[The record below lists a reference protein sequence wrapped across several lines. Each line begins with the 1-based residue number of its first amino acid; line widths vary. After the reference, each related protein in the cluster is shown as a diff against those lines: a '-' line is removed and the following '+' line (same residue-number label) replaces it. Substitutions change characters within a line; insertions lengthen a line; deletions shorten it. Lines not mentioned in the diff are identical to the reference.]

1 MNGFILRE
9 TGGERRTMNAEEYF
23 ERIPDGHENSMPR
36 PYNPATDRR
45 LRDMIAKANQNG
57 DCIINNGNGIFRPVP
72 GDPEDERQ
80 FSQYLRKELARA
92 RAILY
97 KRMKMKEAFKGWQNG
112 IFFKDQRQA

>member
-1 MNGFILRE
+1 
-9 TGGERRTMNAEEYF
+9 MNAEEYF
-23 ERIPDGHENSMPR
+23 AKIPDGHEKAMAR

-57 DCIINNGNGIFRPVP
+57 DCIINIGNGIFRPVP

-80 FSQYLRKELARA
+80 LNKYLGKELTRA

-97 KRMKMKEAFKGWQNG
+97 KRMIMRKTFKGWKDG
-112 IFFKDQRQA
+112 IFFKDQLQA

>member
-1 MNGFILRE
+1 MNGFIRRAS
-9 TGGERRTMNAEEYF
+9 GGERRTMKAEEYF
-23 ERIPDGHENSMPR
+23 EKIPDGHENAMQR

-45 LRDMIAKANQNG
+45 LRDMIANANKSG
-57 DCIINNGNGIFRPVP
+57 DCIINIGNGIFRPVP

-80 FSQYLRKELARA
+80 LNKYLGKELTRA

-97 KRMKMKEAFKGWQNG
+97 KRMIMRKTFKGWKDG

>member
-23 ERIPDGHENSMPR
+23 AKIPDGHEKAMAR

-45 LRDMIAKANQNG
+45 LRYMIAKANQNG

-80 FSQYLRKELARA
+80 FAQYLRKEATKIA
-92 RAILY
+92 S
-97 KRMKMKEAFKGWQNG
+97 EV
-112 IFFKDQRQA
+112 FKDG